1 MNKDLLFE
9 YLGREDKV
17 NFDKRFLYEKTCVAY
32 VIYKLLKF
40 KNIVYF
46 YFILFFLDS
55 FHVLTKIRLPLC
67 LCIKLY
73 VKS

>member
-1 MNKDLLFE
+1 M
-9 YLGREDKV
+9 
-17 NFDKRFLYEKTCVAY
+17 NFDKRFLYEKICVAY

-40 KNIVYF
+40 KNIVF
-46 YFILFFLDS
+46 FFFFLDS

>member
-1 MNKDLLFE
+1 M
-9 YLGREDKV
+9 
-17 NFDKRFLYEKTCVAY
+17 NFDKRFLYEKICVAY
-32 VIYKLLKF
+32 EIYKLLIS
-40 KNIVYF
+40 KNIVF
-46 YFILFFLDS
+46 FFFLDS

>member
-1 MNKDLLFE
+1 M
-9 YLGREDKV
+9 
-17 NFDKRFLYEKTCVAY
+17 NFDKRFLYEKICVAY

-40 KNIVYF
+40 KNIV
-46 YFILFFLDS
+46 FFFFSLDS